1 MVISYLSQHESC
13 GPTELVREYGFS
25 GPTWSRELGALV
37 AAGYVMKDGQKHR
50 LTGLGRQ
57 LASTW

>member
-1 MVISYLSQHESC
+1 MVISYLAQHESC

-37 AAGYVMKDGQKHR
+37 AAGYVMKDGQKHH

-57 LASTW
+57 LASAW

>member
-1 MVISYLSQHESC
+1 M
-13 GPTELVREYGFS
+13 REYGFS

-57 LASTW
+57 LASAW